1 MPLIFNLIVNKNTE
15 YQIKKIVL
23 TLSDEL
29 MFGHNDLL
37 LYFTNLNLSIDEA
50 NTLIF
55 MYNNKEIK
63 GPNMIRM
70 NNDDIVIIN
79 VLTNN
84 IMLTDKL
91 VDVFNKHG
99 ISININNN
107 PNPNKEVN
115 PNKTKSKQIPEEII
129 DSQNDK
135 TIKLFN
141 DPDFRTLMK
150 IYLTKPE
157 MFNIL
162 LQFTQNGDI
171 IELEQHHQISD
182 TKLKELFL
190 QIKNLNINVSD
201 EIIINKLK
209 CYNGHLNLTLR
220 SILCDI
226 CKN

>member
-1 MPLIFNLIVNKNTE
+1 MPLIFNLCVNNE
-15 YQIKKIVL
+15 YHIKKIVL

-37 LYFTNLNLSIDEA
+37 LYFTNLNLSVDEA
-50 NTLIF
+50 SCLIF
-55 MYNNKEIK
+55 MYNDKEIK

-70 NNDDIVIIN
+70 NNNDIVIIN

-91 VDVFNKHG
+91 LDVFNKQG
-99 ISININNN
+99 ISININN
-107 PNPNKEVN
+107 NPNKEVN

-150 IYLTKPE
+150 IYLTKPD

-171 IELEQHHQISD
+171 IELEQNNNLSD
-182 TKLKELFL
+182 DKLKELFL
-190 QIKNLNINVSD
+190 QIKSLNINVSD

-226 CKN
+226 CKK